1 MTVLYLL
8 DTDHITLLQRNHP
21 AVIVRLASLPPE
33 VVAVTVVSAMEQMRG
48 RLAQLHRAK
57 TAPEV
62 VKAFARFQEALHF
75 YRTVPVVPYDEA
87 AAAQFV
93 RLRALHTPH
102 PGTQDLRI
110 AAIALSRGAT
120 LVTRN
125 RRDFEDIAG
134 LRMENWSVTLPSGRA
149 HMPPGL
155 S

>member
-1 MTVLYLL
+1 MTVLYIL

-21 AVIVRLASLPPE
+21 AVTARLASLPPE
-33 VVAVTVVSAMEQMRG
+33 FVAVTVVSAMEQMRG

-62 VKAFARFQEALHF
+62 VNAFARCQEALHF

-87 AAAQFV
+87 AAAQFA
-93 RLRALHTPH
+93 RLRHSHTPR

-110 AAIALSRGAT
+110 AAIALSRSAT

-125 RRDFEDIAG
+125 RRDFENIPG
-134 LRMENWSVTLPSGRA
+134 VQMEDWSLTV
-149 HMPPGL
+149 PG
-155 S
+155 